1 MKKRLSRIFSLLPA
15 HMKIGHPLTKNV
27 IKDKITGSVNI
38 LFRIFEKYAKK

>member
-15 HMKIGHPLTKNV
+15 HMKIGHPLTK
-27 IKDKITGSVNI
+27 KDKITGRVNI